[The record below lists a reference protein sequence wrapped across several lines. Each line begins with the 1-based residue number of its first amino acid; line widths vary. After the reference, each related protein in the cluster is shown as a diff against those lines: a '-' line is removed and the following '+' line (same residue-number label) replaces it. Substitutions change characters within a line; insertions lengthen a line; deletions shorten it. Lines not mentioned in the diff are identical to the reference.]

1 MRVDVVVFPGT
12 NGDHDV
18 VDVVTRILGHEARL
32 VRSDETA
39 LASDLVVLP
48 GGFAHGDA
56 LRAGALAKR
65 TPIMR
70 AVAEFAER
78 GGPVLGIC
86 NGFQILTEAGLLPG
100 ALLPNA
106 HGRFVS
112 ASATVVVDGRETV
125 FTRGLAPG
133 TRLSL
138 PIAHGEG
145 RYVADTATLD
155 ALEREGRVVLRYADN
170 PNGSMR
176 DVAGVANRAGNVVG
190 LMPHPERAVERLLG
204 SEDGLALFRALLA

>member
-18 VDVVTRILGHEARL
+18 VHVVSRVLGHEARL
-32 VRSDETA
+32 VRWDET
-39 LASDLVVLP
+39 DLTGDMVVLP

-56 LRAGALAKR
+56 LRAGALAR
-65 TPIMR
+65 HTPVMR
-70 AVAEFAER
+70 SVSAFAAQ

-112 ASATVVVDGRETV
+112 APVTVIVDGRETT
-125 FTRGLAPG
+125 FTRGLSPG
-133 TRLSL
+133 TQLSM

-145 RYVADTATLD
+145 RYVADAATLD
-155 ALEREGRVVLRYADN
+155 ELEAEGRVVLRYAEN

-176 DVAGVANRAGNVVG
+176 DIAGVSNREGNVVG
-190 LMPHPERAVERLLG
+190 LMPHPERAAERLLG
-204 SEDGLALFRALLA
+204 SEDGLALFRSLLG

>member
-18 VDVVTRILGHEARL
+18 ADVVSRVMGHEARY
-32 VRSDETA
+32 VRWDANELDA
-39 LASDLVVLP
+39 DLVVLP

-56 LRAGALAKR
+56 LRAGALAKH
-65 TPIMR
+65 TPVMK
-70 AVAEFAER
+70 AVAAYAAR

-106 HGRFVS
+106 QGRFVS
-112 ASATVVVDGRETV
+112 APATIVVDGRETA
-125 FTRGLAPG
+125 FTRSLVRG
-133 TRLSL
+133 TRLSM
-138 PIAHGEG
+138 PVAHGEG
-145 RYVADTATLD
+145 RYVADEATLD
-155 ALEREGRVVLRYADN
+155 MLEQEGRVVLRYAEN

-176 DVAGVANRAGNVVG
+176 DIAGVANTAGNVVG
-190 LMPHPERAVERLLG
+190 LMPHPERAAERLLG
-204 SEDGLALFRALLA
+204 SDDGLSLFRALLG